1 MASHLYQLLEHAAMP
16 SRPAEP
22 SAYTSGPTTM
32 PRRTITP
39 LTLALHWAFVGVAL
53 LPVVWSEPL
62 LAQPVQTDAQR
73 QFQIPAG
80 PLAEALGTFGMQ
92 AGVMVASEPAL
103 TTGVRTAGVQG
114 TYAVQQA
121 LTQLLAGT
129 GLVAVS
135 GAQGGFRLA
144 AGTAHA
150 VTMAPVTVTAMN
162 PTTTE
167 GSESYTTRAVSIGKT
182 SQALK
187 DIAQSVSVVT
197 RQRMDDQKIVSLPDL
212 VNNATGMVG
221 VQGVGAGVAIT
232 ARGFAVDSLQY
243 DGVPVPRNNYSLGN
257 WQTDSMVFYDRAEI
271 LRGAAGLLQG
281 AGSPGGAINLVRKRP
296 TADTRVV
303 VTGTVG
309 SWDQYGLQL
318 DAGTALNKEGTLR
331 GRIVV
336 DEDRRGSYIDYAND
350 RTRSL
355 YAALDYDLTADTTL
369 GVGVSNKLSKSRP
382 MLVGMPRYADGSDL
396 KLSRSTF
403 TGSTWNRAR
412 NDQTV
417 GYLDLDHRFNDRW
430 QFKLS
435 GIAMNEKN
443 TTVHQRM
450 AGAANPDG
458 SGLRYGDFG
467 LDFYSQQRGLDAS
480 VNGHFDTWGLQHEV
494 VLGAN
499 YSVLKTQDKYA
510 RAWESGGNIFA
521 IDHDRPWQDIDSIA
535 ARGAAF
541 QSSYDVR
548 QKGIYGTWRVK
559 LASPLTAI
567 VGGRLGWYDNVYSQ
581 PGSEDSA
588 SRASAKFQ
596 PYAGLVYALD
606 DRWSLY
612 TSYTEV
618 FEPQSGRTAAG
629 STLKPVT
636 GTNYEAGI
644 KGELIDSKVNVSL
657 AVFRYNHKNRAVND
671 YDSGFAC
678 DGWYCSRSSGRVRS
692 QGVEAEASGEV
703 LPGLELFAGY
713 TYNTTKF
720 LSDPLEQGEIF
731 STWTPKH
738 MLRLWANYRLPG
750 TLNKFSVG
758 SGVNVQTDTLSSDR
772 EFSMAGFAVWKAR
785 VGYQVNNEVSLALNV
800 NNLFDR
806 KYYVPSY
813 NTLSSNNYYGEP
825 RNVMLT
831 VRYQPKM

>member
-1 MASHLYQLLEHAAMP
+1 MP

-22 SAYTSGPTTM
+22 SV
-32 PRRTITP
+32 RTANLAHVPHINIPP
-39 LTLALHWAFVGVAL
+39 LTLALHWAFMTAAA
-53 LPVVWSEPL
+53 LPVAWSQPL
-62 LAQPVQTDAQR
+62 FAQPVHVQAER
-73 QFQIPAG
+73 QFQIAAG
-80 PLAEALGTFGMQ
+80 PLAEALGVFGMQ

-103 TTGVRTAGVQG
+103 TAGVRTAGVHG
-114 TYAVQQA
+114 NYAVQQA

-129 GLVAVS
+129 GLQAVR
-135 GAQGGFRLA
+135 GAQGGFRLV

-150 VTMAPVTVTAMN
+150 VTMAPVTVTATN
-162 PTTTE
+162 PATTQD
-167 GSESYTTRAVSIGKT
+167 SDSYTTQAVSIGKT
-182 SQALK
+182 NQALK
-187 DIAQSVSVVT
+187 DIPQSVSVVT
-197 RQRMDDQKIVSLPDL
+197 RQRMDDEKIVSLPDL

-232 ARGFAVDSLQY
+232 ARGFAIDSLQY
-243 DGVPVPRNNYSLGN
+243 DGVPVLRNSYSLGN

-296 TADTRVV
+296 TAQTRVV

-336 DEDRRGSYIDYAND
+336 DEDRQGSYVDYAYD

-355 YAALDYDLTADTTL
+355 YAALDYDLSPDTTL
-369 GVGVSNKLSKSRP
+369 GVGVSNKLTRSRP
-382 MLVGMPRYADGSDL
+382 MFVGLPRYADGSAIDL
-396 KLSRSTF
+396 MRSTF
-403 TGSTWNRAR
+403 TGSTWNRAH
-412 NDQTV
+412 NDQTI

-430 QFKLS
+430 QFRLS

-443 TTVHQRM
+443 STVHQRM
-450 AGAANPDG
+450 AGAANADG

-467 LDFYSQQRGLDAS
+467 LDFYSQQRAMDAS
-480 VNGHFDTWGLQHEV
+480 VSGQFETWGLAHEV

-510 RAWESGGNIFA
+510 RAWENGGNIFA

-559 LASPLTAI
+559 LASPLTAV
-567 VGGRLGWYDNVYSQ
+567 VGGRVGWYDNVYAQ
-581 PGSEDSA
+581 PGSDNSA

-596 PYAGLVYALD
+596 PYAGLIYALD
-606 DRWSLY
+606 ERWSLY

-618 FEPQSGRTAAG
+618 FEPQTGRTVTGA
-629 STLKPVT
+629 TLKPIT
-636 GTNYEAGI
+636 GTNYEAGV
-644 KGELIDSKVNVSL
+644 KGELVDSRVNVSL
-657 AVFRYNHKNRAVND
+657 AVFRYDHKNRAVTD
-671 YDSGFAC
+671 FDSGFEC

-720 LSDPLEQGEIF
+720 LSDPTQEGDIF

-738 MLRLWANYRLPG
+738 MLRVWANYRLPG
-750 TLNKFSVG
+750 TLNKYSIG

-772 EFSMAGFAVWKAR
+772 KFGLPGFAVWKAR
-785 VGYQVNNEVSLALNV
+785 VGYQVNNEVSVALNV
-800 NNLFDR
+800 NNLFDK
-806 KYYVPSY
+806 KYFVPSY
-813 NTLSSNNYYGEP
+813 NTLSGNNYYGEP